1 MSRVSRSF
9 RIVGWVLRILLS
21 LAIGAVIGLLCWRLF
36 VSTSVPAN
44 VKTIDANE
52 KLCRAYREAGGDLY
66 MFSQNQT
73 SITRGEK
80 NAGYFST
87 EDTRIIPD
95 ANQIQILFRY
105 NNSTIRS
112 LTEDYALEETPDR
125 SAELFDTSV
134 LLAVDLTPEDDLDND
149 GNDPESVRF
158 VRCQAKVT
166 ASAEKHMYNYRRLVF
181 DLDECGEDLR
191 ELLDNGTLLAIY
203 LDVYYVGDLDYEDTP
218 YGVLCLYDYGA
229 ETAKVSMTGKDKKA
243 IRNAG

>member
-9 RIVGWVLRILLS
+9 RIVGWILRILLS
-21 LAIGAVIGLLCWRLF
+21 LAIGVVIGLLCWRLF

-112 LTEDYALEETPDR
+112 LT
-125 SAELFDTSV
+125 
-134 LLAVDLTPEDDLDND
+134 
-149 GNDPESVRF
+149 
-158 VRCQAKVT
+158 
-166 ASAEKHMYNYRRLVF
+166 
-181 DLDECGEDLR
+181 
-191 ELLDNGTLLAIY
+191 
-203 LDVYYVGDLDYEDTP
+203 
-218 YGVLCLYDYGA
+218 
-229 ETAKVSMTGKDKKA
+229 
-243 IRNAG
+243 